1 MTHSDDETRIDAT
14 ADPSAAG
21 FYSDVDPNGRH
32 FRLFANGTADG
43 WAASVLDLD
52 SQAWINEDIWAA
64 TADEVKTMVA
74 DFLRSILHYIGPVD
88 WRRK

>member
-1 MTHSDDETRIDAT
+1 VLPDSIRTSIPT
-14 ADPSAAG
+14 
-21 FYSDVDPNGRH
+21 DVISG
-32 FRLFANGTADG
+32 LSANGTADG